1 MSPQIF
7 FIVGI
12 ICVGIALVGGILW
25 WHNTKGTFLDTDTV
39 RISFPH
45 GIITAEIAA
54 SPAKQSRG
62 LSGRAELP
70 SLYGMLFTFSSP
82 QKQTFWMKGMKMSLD
97 FIWISDK
104 KVIETRSDVPP
115 PQNLLDVTLIAPVQ
129 PADLVLEV
137 AAGTIQMLQ
146 IKAGDVV
153 EISDAK

>member
-7 FIVGI
+7 FIFGI
-12 ICVGIALVGGILW
+12 ICMGIALVGGVLW

-39 RISFPH
+39 HIAFPH
-45 GIITAEIAA
+45 GVITAEIAA

-62 LSGRAELP
+62 LSGRTELP

-82 QKQTFWMKGMKMSLD
+82 QKQTFWMKGMKLSLD
-97 FIWISDK
+97 FIWISGK

-115 PQNLLDVTLIAPVQ
+115 PQNLLEVTLIAPAQ

-137 AAGTIQMLQ
+137 AAGTVEKLQ
-146 IKAGDVV
+146 IKAGDLV
-153 EISDAK
+153 EISK

>member
-7 FIVGI
+7 FIVGV
-12 ICVGIALVGGILW
+12 ICMGIALVGGVLW

-39 RISFPH
+39 RLSFPH

-54 SPAKQSRG
+54 SPAKQSQG
-62 LSGRAELP
+62 LSGRIELP
-70 SLYGMLFTFSSP
+70 SLHGMLFTFSSP
-82 QKQTFWMKGMKMSLD
+82 QKQTFWMKGMKMPLD

-115 PQNLLDVTLIAPVQ
+115 PKNLLDMTLITPAQ

-137 AAGTIQMLQ
+137 AVGTIEKLQ
-146 IKAGDVV
+146 IKVGDVV
-153 EISDAK
+153 EISNVK